1 MSDGRRFDQA
11 LRALD
16 KFIAEQQHDAKS
28 PADTERPADPAAAT
42 TDAAQPR

>member
-1 MSDGRRFDQA
+1 LDQA

-28 PADTERPADPAAAT
+28 PADAQGASAHAAAT
-42 TDAAQPR
+42 TDATPPR

>member
-1 MSDGRRFDQA
+1 LDQA

-28 PADTERPADPAAAT
+28 PTDAESASAPAAGAS
-42 TDAAQPR
+42 DAARPR